1 MTNKIPKLSA
11 NLYLKLAQALS
22 NDENRFVKIITLTEE
37 EKKLNARYYEAFM
50 SGQGEADQEEQDKG
64 NAA

>member
-1 MTNKIPKLSA
+1 
-11 NLYLKLAQALS
+11 LKLAQALS